1 MVVHPLFVGNFVA
14 DYQQRFL
21 DEMGEYVRAGRVFYK
36 EDRWQGLDQAP
47 AAFSAMLAG
56 RNFGKT
62 IVAVGDDPTLA

>member
-1 MVVHPLFVGNFVA
+1 
-14 DYQQRFL
+14 
-21 DEMGEYVRAGRVFYK
+21 
-36 EDRWQGLDQAP
+36 LDQAP